1 MVKTKKK
8 VIEIEVTQKMCDE
21 MNELQEKLFGHL
33 NKETKE
39 ILGIKKFKPCKLKA
53 LFG

>member
-1 MVKTKKK
+1 MVTKKK

-21 MNELQEKLFGHL
+21 LNELQEKLFGNL
-33 NKETKE
+33 NEETKNL
-39 ILGIKKFKPCKLKA
+39 LGIKKFEPCKLKA